1 MEKLKGILKK
11 IFCLPPLP
19 TVLIAVPAFIFVF
32 VILGLGGHPL
42 LAYISYGLSAY
53 ALIITVTGISGIYKG
68 IQKGIRENP
77 LMKKL
82 RGIPIVR
89 RYLDDGAFRAEI
101 SLYTGVTINF
111 AYVFIKLFSGI
122 YYRSLWF
129 VALAFYY
136 VFLAITRFMLLH
148 HVRSKP
154 VGQEYVS
161 ELKRY
166 RLVGYILLVL
176 NLALGIVVTFVVQQN
191 RGFEYGGYLIYVM
204 AIYAFYTMI
213 SSVINVVKYR
223 RYNSPVLSAAKA
235 VNLTAALVS
244 MLSLETAMISQFG
257 AAEDPMFRLIM
268 TAVTGF
274 AICAFVLG
282 MAVFMIIKAT
292 KKIRNSAI

>member
-148 HVRSKP
+148 DDFFRNQCCKIPQIQQPCPLCRKSGEFDSGTGIHAFIGNGDDFTVWRSGGSHVSAYYDGGYWICYLRICSRHGCFYDYKSNKENKKLCNLIF
-154 VGQEYVS
+154 QKHNFII
-161 ELKRY
+161 LKMNHMY
-166 RLVGYILLVL
+166 DDNTKIY
-176 NLALGIVVTFVVQQN
+176 
-191 RGFEYGGYLIYVM
+191 YGG
-204 AIYAFYTMI
+204 
-213 SSVINVVKYR
+213 
-223 RYNSPVLSAAKA
+223 
-235 VNLTAALVS
+235 
-244 MLSLETAMISQFG
+244 
-257 AAEDPMFRLIM
+257 
-268 TAVTGF
+268 
-274 AICAFVLG
+274 
-282 MAVFMIIKAT
+282 
-292 KKIRNSAI
+292 

>member
-77 LMKKL
+77 LTKKL

-136 VFLAITRFMLLH
+136 VFLAITRFMLFH

-176 NLALGIVVTFVVQQN
+176 NLALGIVVTLVVQQN

-223 RYNSPVLSAAKA
+223 RYNTLS
-235 VNLTAALVS
+235 
-244 MLSLETAMISQFG
+244 SLPQK
-257 AAEDPMFRLIM
+257 R
-268 TAVTGF
+268 
-274 AICAFVLG
+274 
-282 MAVFMIIKAT
+282 
-292 KKIRNSAI
+292 

>member
-1 MEKLKGILKK
+1 MNRKCCG
-11 IFCLPPLP
+11 
-19 TVLIAVPAFIFVF
+19 VAHGA
-32 VILGLGGHPL
+32 GGHPL

-77 LMKKL
+77 LTKKL

-176 NLALGIVVTFVVQQN
+176 NLALGIVVTLVVQQN